1 LACKYVLLQFGQGN
15 FPSASFAG
23 IAAFLG
29 DPFAF
34 SGATV
39 ARPGALGSIPLLP
52 CEPTTCVR
60 VSSLGDSAGRFGIA
74 SALVHIWERLS
85 PWLKLVDNGVNSV
98 DRGGAGAI
106 RVG

>member
-1 LACKYVLLQFGQGN
+1 L
-15 FPSASFAG
+15 PSASLVGMAV
-23 IAAFLG
+23 FLG
-29 DPFAF
+29 DPFAV
-34 SGATV
+34 SGATA

-60 VSSLGDSAGRFGIA
+60 VSSLGDSAGRLGIA
-74 SALVHIWERLS
+74 SALVHIWLRPS
-85 PWLKLVDNGVNSV
+85 VGPKFVASGVNSV